1 MTSVDSAPFS
11 PRAPQ
16 PRRPRRD
23 WGRLLSRVLCA
34 LFALIGAVPISGGV
48 LLGSSPAKRWAAAE
62 TSRVLHEQLGVT
74 ATFQADLSLI
84 PLRLSVTNLQVD
96 STDGKGPALTT
107 GLAAVSPRLFSLL
120 AGRIDVGDIELEDV
134 SARLVLR
141 DGKLENVRYR
151 LPDRDKSQS
160 PSLTRSPF
168 RSLSLASARVD
179 LTVNDVHVKS
189 DAIDLDAFAEPDFR
203 FDIALQVSGAE
214 GTHERKTAT
223 GAEVDEDVL
232 CALELRAVL
241 SPSEIVVRRLS
252 LLAGADKDPA
262 PGTRP
267 RCGMLDPDTEIATRL
282 SEVRVTPV
290 PKGSPRV
297 RGRVFFRAPTPIV
310 NRYVEMAEFRGWV
323 GFSGE
328 VAYSGAS
335 KLPEVDGKLSGA
347 GLGLE
352 RYTIADELDAHV
364 RVTGDVIEL
373 PEVNL
378 RYADGDAEIRGARI
392 EPFTSGV
399 PLRVA
404 KMVTKEAKFP
414 ALMHALGTAPHT
426 IIDWNFGRTEV
437 TSVEGTLSPLY
448 FDGRV
453 VATTRDFAVNDRA
466 YHDPAKKRMIGLPF
480 GTVDGRFRVSKDALE
495 FYDTV
500 TSFGS
505 SRVLV
510 DLVSIGFHNDLV
522 IRLKPGSSI
531 RLEDV
536 SPIAG
541 VSVAGTS
548 RLQVELAGPAAH
560 PKLDGTLEVDDFT
573 IGGFEVGDLDE
584 SKVHFEPLFVDLI
597 DAKGRKGDMRY
608 HLPSARLAFGKSTTS
623 GASVEFSAEMRS
635 EQFVVRRFFEIFEFD
650 EDPRF
655 DDVAGKGTIT
665 ASVHYTLGGQDDAC
679 KGGHLRVRGNAVL
692 GEAELFGEHF
702 TGGGGRFDF
711 DWFDMKAGVR
721 GLRLDLPHVTLQKG
735 TGTLFGEATVD
746 SGGRIAGD
754 FLATRIPISRID
766 ALSDLTNRA
775 SGFVTGSGRIEGKL
789 EALAF
794 DGHVEVS
801 ALESGSTRL
810 KPSSLDVRLVP
821 RAVASEDSGKLTACG
836 RAVPR
841 EFDPIAHAKDEAD
854 ADFVLDGNLFAGQ
867 VRLERVTISSQRSKH
882 LRGKLAFD
890 KLDFGALASFSGAT
904 SGDFLGGE
912 LSGRFSAEDVPLGDP
927 LGGRASLSLSE
938 ARLGVSGVQL
948 ALNGQGAE
956 LVIADGHLRSRN
968 LSLVATRANGSGEK
982 PERGVLDATLDLERS
997 GRIAAELK
1005 LREMDLGMFGDSL
1018 PGVREM
1024 RGSLTASATLTG
1036 SLAAPEFAGSLEVRD
1051 GYVLPSAIATP
1062 VEKLKLMVTLD
1073 RRGFEVKEGHASWGG
1088 GKIDVRGGAPLS
1100 SGKLGATNLELSFEE
1115 VALPIDS
1122 DVRVA
1127 FDSALTLTVPPP
1139 SGPSGALPA
1148 LRGSVDLRSARY
1160 LRPINVTADVAS
1172 LTTRGKKTDVELYSP
1187 DEDMLEFDV
1196 LVRSKSEIVVK
1207 NDLVEA
1213 NLALDPAGV
1222 RLTGTNQRYGAVGSV
1237 GIVRGGRIDLRGHSF
1252 EVQEGVVRFND
1263 PTRLRPEV
1271 DVRAVTEYRRYRD
1284 QGAAT
1289 TGTAVSSTSAPGSSS
1304 WRIHLHAYG
1313 PPDELRVDLSSDPS
1327 LSSDDIFLLLT
1338 VGLTRTELDQSRQ
1351 AGVGQS
1357 VALEALGS
1365 LSGAESAVTKTVPID
1380 EFRFGSTYSS
1390 RAGRT
1395 EPTVTIGKRLSERI
1409 RASVTT
1415 SLSDSNEVRSNV
1427 EYRATPNL
1435 SVEGSYDNAQS
1446 SGSGSVANIG
1456 GDVRWRLE
1464 FE

>member
-1 MTSVDSAPFS
+1 MTSLDSAPFS
-11 PRAPQ
+11 PRAPLSRQ
-16 PRRPRRD
+16 PRRD
-23 WGRLLSRVLCA
+23 YGRLLARVLCA
-34 LFALIGAVPISGGV
+34 LFALVGAVPISGGV
-48 LLGSSPAKRWAAAE
+48 FLGSAPAKRWAAAE

-74 ATFQADLSLI
+74 AKFEADLSLI
-84 PLRLSVTNLQVD
+84 PLRLSVTNLEVD

-107 GLAAVSPRLFSLL
+107 GLAAVSPRFFSLL

-134 SARLVLR
+134 SARLVFKG
-141 DGKLENVRYR
+141 GKLQNVRYR
-151 LPDRDKSQS
+151 LPDRDNSKS
-160 PSLTRSPF
+160 PTLTRSPF

-179 LTVNDVHVKS
+179 LTVNDLHVKS
-189 DAIDLDAFAEPDFR
+189 DAIDLDTFAEPDFR

-214 GTHERKTAT
+214 GTHERKTDA
-223 GAEVDEDVL
+223 GVAVDEDLL
-232 CALELRAVL
+232 CALELRAVV
-241 SPSEIVVRRLS
+241 SPSSVVVRRLS
-252 LLAGADKDPA
+252 LLAGADQDPA
-262 PGTRP
+262 AGTRP
-267 RCGMLDPDTEIATRL
+267 KCGALDPDSEIATRL
-282 SEVRVTPV
+282 SEVHVDLA
-290 PKGSPRV
+290 PKEPPRV

-310 NRYVEMAEFRGWV
+310 NRYVKMGPLRGWV

-328 VAYSGAS
+328 VAYDGKS
-335 KLPEVDGKLSGA
+335 KLPEVDGRVSGA

-352 RYTIADELDAHV
+352 RYSIAETLDAHV
-364 RVTGDVIEL
+364 RVTGDVVEL
-373 PEVNL
+373 PEVKM

-399 PLRVA
+399 PLRIA
-404 KMVTKEAKFP
+404 KVVTKEAKFP

-426 IIDWNFGRTEV
+426 IVDWNFGRTEV
-437 TSVEGTLSPLY
+437 TSIEGTIAPLH

-466 YHDPAKKRMIGLPF
+466 YYDPAKKRMIGLAI
-480 GTVDGRFRVSKDALE
+480 GTVDGRFRVSADALE

-500 TSFGS
+500 TTFGS

-510 DLVSIGFHNDLV
+510 DLVSIGFHNDLIV
-522 IRLKPGSSI
+522 RLKPGSTI
-531 RLEDV
+531 HLEDV

-541 VSVAGTS
+541 VSLAGTS
-548 RLQVELAGPAAH
+548 RLEVELKGQAAH
-560 PKLDGTLEVDDFT
+560 PKLDGTLEVDDFS

-584 SKVHFEPLFVDLI
+584 SKVHFEPLYVDLI
-597 DAKGRKGDMRY
+597 DAKGQKGDMRY
-608 HLPSARLAFGKSTTS
+608 HLPSARLAFAKSATS
-623 GASVEFSAEMRS
+623 GAAVEFSAEVES
-635 EQFVVRRFFEIFEFD
+635 EQFVVRRFFEVFEFD

-655 DDVAGKGTIT
+655 DDVAGKGAVS
-665 ASVHYTLGGQDDAC
+665 ASVHYALGGKDDPC
-679 KGGHLRVRGNAVL
+679 QGGHLRIRGNAAL
-692 GEAELFGEHF
+692 REAELFGEHF

-711 DWFDMKAGVR
+711 DWFDIKAGVR

-735 TGTLFGEATVD
+735 TGTLFGEATVE

-754 FLATRIPISRID
+754 FLATRVPISRID
-766 ALSDLTNRA
+766 ALGALTSRA
-775 SGFVTGSGRIEGKL
+775 SGFVTGSGRLSGKL

-801 ALESGSTRL
+801 ELESGSTKL

-821 RAVASEDSGKLTACG
+821 RDTPAESSGKLTPCG

-841 EFDPIAHAKDEAD
+841 EFDPSEYAKDEPD

-867 VRLERVTISSQRSKH
+867 VRLDHVTISSQASKH

-890 KLDFGALASFSGAT
+890 KLDLGALASFSGAT
-904 SGDFLGGE
+904 SGDALSGE
-912 LSGRFSAEDVPLGDP
+912 ISGRFTADDVPLEDP
-927 LGGRASLSLSE
+927 LGGKATLALE
-938 ARLGVSGVQL
+938 DARIGASGVQL
-948 ALNGQGAE
+948 TLDGKDTA
-956 LVIADGHLRSRN
+956 LVIADGHLRSQG
-968 LSLVATRANGSGEK
+968 LSLVATRKAGAGDK
-982 PERGVLDATLDLERS
+982 LERGVVDATIDLERA
-997 GRIAAELK
+997 GRIQAELK
-1005 LREMDLGMFGDSL
+1005 LREMDLGMFGESL
-1018 PGVREM
+1018 PGVREA
-1024 RGSLTASATLTG
+1024 RGSLSASATLSGT
-1036 SLAAPEFAGSLEVRD
+1036 LAAPEFTGSLQVKD
-1051 GYVLPSAIATP
+1051 GYLLPTAISTP
-1062 VEKLKLMVTLD
+1062 VEQVNLTVALD
-1073 RRGFEVKEGHASWGG
+1073 RRGFEVKDGRATWGG
-1088 GKIDVRGGAPLS
+1088 GQVRVRGGAPLS
-1100 SGKLGATNLELSFEE
+1100 GGKLGATNLELSLSE

-1139 SGPSGALPA
+1139 SGPGDALPA
-1148 LRGSVDLRSARY
+1148 LRGSVDLSSARY
-1160 LRPINVTADVAS
+1160 LRPINITADVAS

-1187 DEDMLEFDV
+1187 DQDALEFDV

-1284 QGAAT
+1284 QGSAT
-1289 TGTAVSSTSAPGSSS
+1289 TGTAASSTSAPGSGS

-1313 PPDELRVDLSSDPS
+1313 PPDELRVDLSSEPS
-1327 LSSDDIFLLLT
+1327 LSSDDVFLLLT

-1464 FE
+1464 FD